1 LQCPGKLA
9 VKASDILGMLQHGKL
24 SPGVIVDGKIMTPA
38 AMALLFFMW
47 ECTPHVIYIA
57 SASALVVS
65 YKIKFDV

>member
-1 LQCPGKLA
+1 
-9 VKASDILGMLQHGKL
+9 
-24 SPGVIVDGKIMTPA
+24 
-38 AMALLFFMW
+38 MALLFFMW